1 MPNLG
6 ELAAQVIGILADT
19 VGSSSLRLHAAP
31 TLAILLIILVLL
43 SLVARPSMRWVAA
56 DLGSLGEAGR
66 AMALAA
72 ESGADAAVSLGSAGI
87 VRTASAVE
95 RFQTLAALPVLGH
108 LARAAARAGVPLR
121 ATANDP
127 VTVLMAE
134 AVLVGAHRRTSTPER
149 AAASTIEY
157 LGEGRAV
164 AAAAALSDARPHGV
178 AMVAGGLGEE
188 GILLLDGVLR
198 SADWSVA
205 ATPSPAQAAGPLLLA
220 DGALIGPEM
229 LQAPAQIAHEGHAR
243 MAVQAANRLIW
254 TVVGVLLGG
263 SLVGLLGWPGM
274 AEFLAGR

>member
-6 ELAAQVIGILADT
+6 ELVAQLIGILADA
-19 VGSSSLRLHAAP
+19 VGSSSLRLDAAP
-31 TLAILLIILVLL
+31 TVAILLVILVLL
-43 SLVARPSMRWVAA
+43 SLVARPSMRWMAS
-56 DLGSLGEAGR
+56 DLGSLGEAGH

-87 VRTASAVE
+87 VRTVSALE
-95 RFQTLAALPVLGH
+95 RFQTLAALPILGH
-108 LARAAARAGVPLR
+108 IARAAARAGVPLR

-127 VTVLMAE
+127 VTVLLAE
-134 AVLVGAHRRTSTPER
+134 AVLAGAHRRTSTPER

-164 AAAAALSDARPHGV
+164 AAAAELSDARPHGV

-188 GILLLDGVLR
+188 GILLMDGVLR

-205 ATPSPAQAAGPLLLA
+205 ATPSPAQPAGPLLLA

-229 LQAPAQIAHEGHAR
+229 LQAPAQIAHEGGAR

>member
-1 MPNLG
+1 VPNLG
-6 ELAAQVIGILADT
+6 ELAAQVIGILADA

-31 TLAILLIILVLL
+31 TLAILLVILVLL

-56 DLGSLGEAGR
+56 DLGSLAEAGR

-72 ESGADAAVSLGSAGI
+72 ESGSDAAVSLGSAGI

-95 RFQTLAALPVLGH
+95 RFQTLAALPILGH
-108 LARAAARAGVPLR
+108 VARAAARAGVPLR

-127 VTVLMAE
+127 VTVLLGE
-134 AVLVGAHRRTSTPER
+134 AVLTGAHRRTSTPER

-178 AMVAGGLGEE
+178 AMVVGGFGEE

-205 ATPSPAQAAGPLLLA
+205 ATPSPAQPAGPLMLA

-263 SLVGLLGWPGM
+263 SLVGLLGRPEM